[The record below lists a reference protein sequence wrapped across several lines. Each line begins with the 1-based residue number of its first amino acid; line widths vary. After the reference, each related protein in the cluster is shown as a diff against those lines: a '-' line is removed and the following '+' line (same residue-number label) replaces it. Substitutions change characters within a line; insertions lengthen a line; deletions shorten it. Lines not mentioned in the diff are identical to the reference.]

1 MLRIVEPSEG
11 KIIIDHV
18 DISKIGLDDLR
29 TRITIISQDVS
40 LFSGTIRS
48 NLDPFGEHS
57 DEECMEV
64 LDRCHLTSIFSRTIG
79 KAEGAAITLDMPI
92 SQTGSLS
99 AGERQ
104 LVSMARALLRRSNVV
119 IMDEATSQIDSNLD
133 DQIQRT
139 IREEFSG
146 AIVITIAHRLKTVLD
161 YDRILV
167 LGGGDI
173 LEFDTP
179 RALITEPG
187 GVFREMCR
195 ASADWQEIQAAA
207 EQR

>member
-1 MLRIVEPSEG
+1 MDG
-11 KIIIDHV
+11 V
-18 DISKIGLDDLR
+18 DIQSIGLDDLR
-29 TRITIISQDVS
+29 TRVTIVSQDVS

-48 NLDPFGEHS
+48 NLDPFSEHT
-57 DEECMEV
+57 DAECWEV
-64 LDRCHLTSIFSRTIG
+64 LERCHLASVLSGG
-79 KAEGAAITLDMPI
+79 KAHVSAVTLDTPI

-104 LVSMARALLRRSNVV
+104 LVALARAVLRRSNVV
-119 IMDEATSQIDSNLD
+119 IMDEATSQIDTALD

-139 IREEFSG
+139 IREEFAG

-167 LGGGDI
+167 LGHGEI

-179 RALITEPG
+179 EALISKPG

-195 ASADWQEIQAAA
+195 ASADWAVLHGIAHRSARSSESSRA
-207 EQR
+207 